1 MLRRI
6 SPFVLLAI
14 FVAAC
19 TPAGGPTT
27 TVDGS
32 SVASQTTG
40 PSSTEPAS
48 PSTEAAPTTS
58 LTLPPGTED
67 LPEAVRR
74 RIAELVA
81 LTEQLRGL
89 SFTTAPTVTVVSP
102 QELADRVRA
111 DISEQLEDVEAD
123 EALYRLLGLIGPD
136 LDLGETYADL
146 YGEQVAGFYDGDT
159 GELVVPASAETLS
172 PLEEATLVHELTHAL
187 TDQRFGMWD
196 VYSEAVDSEE
206 FDAAE
211 AYLSLIEGDAYLTQ
225 ILFAQQLSE
234 EDRGRLLAEA
244 FAADSAVFDRVPGF
258 LQESLIFPYR
268 EGFGFVQRLYADGGF
283 EAVDAAYG
291 EPPLS
296 TEQIIHPRDYRRDLP
311 MPVTIPEWDP
321 PPGYELV
328 YDATWG
334 EFGIR
339 AMLSQQ
345 LDMSTTD
352 VAAEGWGGDRYR
364 LWFDG
369 TDVIFVY
376 RYRGD
381 TAADA
386 AELAEALEA
395 YVQAAADPAGS
406 VVVRREGADVVMV
419 GVSDPGVGDLVDVFA
434 P

>member
-1 MLRRI
+1 VPRRLSI
-6 SPFVLLAI
+6 LLAI
-14 FVAAC
+14 FGLAVAAC
-19 TPAGGPTT
+19 TPAAEPTT
-27 TVDGS
+27 TTVEGS
-32 SVASQTTG
+32 STVTETT
-40 PSSTEPAS
+40 PATDPPATTTEPA
-48 PSTEAAPTTS
+48 PSTS
-58 LTLPPGTED
+58 LTLPAGTED
-67 LPEAVRR
+67 LPETVRR

-89 SFTTAPTVTVVSP
+89 TFSKAPTITVVGP
-102 QELADRVRA
+102 DELAERVRQ
-111 DISEQLEDVEAD
+111 DILEQVEDVAAD
-123 EALYRLLGLIGPD
+123 EALYRLLGLIEPD
-136 LDLGETYADL
+136 LDLAETYRDL

-159 GELVVPASAETLS
+159 EELVIGGTPEELS

-196 VYSEAVDSEE
+196 RYSEAVDGEE

-244 FAADSAVFDRVPGF
+244 FAADTEVFDRVPGF

-268 EGFGFVQRLYADGGF
+268 EGFGFVQRLYATGEF
-283 EAVDAAYG
+283 AAVDEAYG
-291 EPPLS
+291 DPPVS

-311 MPVTIPEWDP
+311 VPVTIPEWDP

-334 EFGIR
+334 EFGLR

-345 LDMSTTD
+345 LDASTTD

-369 TDVIFVY
+369 RDVILVY
-376 RYRGD
+376 RYEGD
-381 TAADA
+381 TVVDA
-386 AELAEALEA
+386 EELADALEA
-395 YVQAAADPAGS
+395 YLAAAADPGGS
-406 VVVRREGADVVMV
+406 VTVRREGSRLVMV
-419 GVSDPGVGDLVDVFA
+419 AVSDPTVGDLSEVFA